1 MKNVRLNREVR
12 KKTGESDLNI
22 VKEYNGKLIFY
33 WELWSKTNCR
43 WNQSLENQ

>member
-33 WELWSKTNCR
+33 
-43 WNQSLENQ
+43 